1 MIFERIKALY
11 LAGKI
16 KNLTNYV
23 KKGLIT
29 PEQAAEIKNSK

>member
-16 KNLTNYV
+16 KNLANYV

-29 PEQAAEIKNSK
+29 QTQANEIKNSK